1 MDLTAVNDAGPRTA
15 AASRRKLAAMAALAL
30 LGTALVLWLTGI
42 DYHGVSDRKPPS
54 QGSHRGL
61 SSLPLAVQT
70 AFSGAVGG
78 DERVYRIHASG
89 SGLRAT
95 DPAQRLQAHFERSG
109 VLLGSGATRVK
120 LGLRAAGYGPA
131 PAEVGRVAP
140 RAHGN
145 RVVYRHGAL
154 NEWYVNGP
162 AGLEQGFTML
172 HAPSGTEAGPLTL
185 SMALAG
191 DVSASL
197 AAGGRAITF
206 SGTSGPSLRYS
217 GLLATDASGK
227 RLHSWLG
234 LREGRVLVN
243 VDTRR
248 AHFPVR
254 IDPLIQQGTKL
265 TGSSETG
272 EGHLGFSVALSAD
285 GNTALVGGYNDNSG
299 VGAAWVFTRSG
310 STWSQQGSKLTGTGE
325 TGAGNFGSSV
335 ALSPDGNTALIG
347 GPADNSGVGAV
358 WAFTRSGSTWTQQ
371 GSKITATGETG
382 AGAYGS
388 SVALAEGGNT
398 GLVGGP
404 NDNTKVGAAWV
415 LTRSNGTWAQLGSKL
430 TGTGETGA
438 GKFGTSV
445 ALSVEGNNAVIG
457 GEADNTNVGAA
468 WVFTSICGV
477 WKQQG
482 SKLTGTGETGE
493 GHLGASVAMSANGRT
508 ALVGGPN
515 DNTKAGAAWV
525 FTRSA
530 GAWTQQG
537 SKLTGTFES
546 GEGQFGASVALS
558 ADGNT
563 ALVGG
568 SGDKE
573 ALGAAWEFTRS
584 GTTWTQMGA
593 KLKGAE
599 ETGKGHF
606 ASSVAL
612 SANGE
617 TGLAGG
623 PADNTNVG
631 AAWVLTAGFS
641 SEESYGVGHS
651 PADGPGQ
658 PVETITGSGGGTS
671 GGGGG
676 GTVGGEGGLNT
687 ATGNMAQTQTDL
699 VVGGRGPGL
708 HLTRTYNS
716 QLAAQQTEPGPF
728 GYGWTGSYSAHVV
741 VNAEAERATVY
752 EDSGNAVTFH
762 LTSSGTYVGPGPWVQ
777 ATLVKESSTYVYT
790 LPDQTKLDFN
800 SSGQLT
806 SETDRDGNAVTVAY
820 NAKGIETVTDG
831 DSRKLTYAY
840 NGGGQVES
848 VKDPMGHTVKFT
860 YESGKLATVTEP
872 GEVTARWS
880 FEYDASHEMTVE
892 TDGRSH
898 KVKWEYDGSHRVTAE
913 TDAMERKT
921 KLKYTETEAGLE
933 TTITEPNTSTTVEQ
947 FNNAHLP
954 TSVTYASGTGI
965 AAKTVYEYNGSNELI
980 ASKDPDEHTTEYAY
994 SAAGDLTSVKDPNGD
1009 ETKMTY
1015 NATHDVETE
1024 TTPKGETTTIKRD
1037 AKGDP
1042 EVIERP
1048 APGAKT
1054 QKTTYKYNSKGDV
1067 EQMTDALE
1075 HTWKYEDD
1083 AAGDVEKETDPEGN
1097 KTTRK
1102 YNEDSQET
1110 SEVSPRGNVEG
1121 AEASKFTTKIELNEQ
1136 GQTLK
1141 VTDPLGHTEKDTY
1154 NGDGGLETTT
1164 DGNEH
1169 KTTITDNADNEETSV
1184 KEPNG
1189 TVVET
1194 ERDAAGQVVGEIDG
1208 NKHKFKYERN
1218 LLEEVT
1224 EEVDPRERKDK
1235 AEYDAAGNLK
1245 ETTDAK
1251 GRTATYKYDPGN
1263 RLTEISYSEGAT
1275 HAVKYEYNKDNDV
1288 TKMTDGTG
1296 ETIYTYDE
1304 LERLTETKDG
1314 HGDVVKYEYNLG
1326 NEPTKITYPNGEPVT
1341 HAYDKD
1347 DRLES
1352 VTDWHS
1358 HTTKFSY
1365 DNDSDLKA
1373 TIFPTET
1380 KDEDA
1385 YKYNEADQLTEVKI
1399 TREAETL
1406 ASLAYTRDNDGQLK
1420 KTTQKGLPGE
1430 ESIEDTYDENNR
1442 LIKAGTLSYEYDAAN
1457 NPTKVGAN
1465 TYSYD
1470 KADEL
1475 EKGTGVT
1482 SYGFDELGERI
1493 KRTPTSG
1500 PATTY
1505 GYNQAGVLTSVEQPK
1520 GAEAEIKDSYAYNGN
1535 GLRTSQ
1541 TISGTTTYMAW
1552 DEAEGLPLLLN
1563 DGTNSYIY
1571 GPAGPIEQISG
1582 GGEVLYMHHDQQGS
1596 TRMLTGSTGKSEG
1609 TATYDAYGNVV
1620 GTTGKTTSLGYDG
1633 QYTSSD
1639 TGLIYLRARVYDPV
1653 TAQFI
1658 SVDPAEGETGEP
1670 YGYAGDDPVNA
1681 DDPTGMQYNYP
1692 PRPGDPSSAPP
1703 SSAVIDAI
1711 FARQLE
1717 RMRQDAA
1724 SQPSLSPYWPYQSAP
1739 SIFWPTYQPPTFGLP
1754 QYSSMPTSSAIN
1766 LPLDTSFSPHNN
1778 MEDFL
1783 RHLREPIWSLRT
1795 HNMMIGINF
1804 DGTLRS
1810 PLAIISHPFAPGYWG
1825 PQGSVLI
1832 QGQLYWG
1839 GPPGSAPPISNYEPP
1854 NPNPTP
1860 NPRP

>member
-1 MDLTAVNDAGPRTA
+1 
-15 AASRRKLAAMAALAL
+15 MAALLVGVAL
-30 LGTALVLWLTGI
+30 ALWLTVVDHSGI
-42 DYHGVSDRKPPS
+42 SGRRLPS
-54 QGSHRGL
+54 QGSRRKL
-61 SSLPLAVQT
+61 SSLPLVTQS
-70 AFSGAVGG
+70 AFSGVVGA
-78 DERVYRIHASG
+78 DEQAYRIRASG
-89 SGLRAT
+89 RGVRAAS
-95 DPAQRLQAHFERSG
+95 PAQGLWAHFGRST
-109 VLLGSGATRVK
+109 VLIGAGATR
-120 LGLRAAGYGPA
+120 LGLSLQTAGYGPS
-131 PAEVGRVAP
+131 PAAVEGAAP
-140 RAHGN
+140 RAQGN
-145 RVVYRHGAL
+145 RVVYRRGTL

-162 AGLEQGFTML
+162 AGLEQGFTIAR
-172 HAPSGTEAGPLTL
+172 APSGGAAGPLTL
-185 SMALAG
+185 SMALSG
-191 DVSASL
+191 DVRASL
-197 AAGGRAITF
+197 AAGGRALTF
-206 SGTSGPSLRYS
+206 SGAGGPSLRYS
-217 GLLATDASGK
+217 GLLATDARG
-227 RLHSWLG
+227 RTLHSWLG
-234 LREGRVLVN
+234 LRGRRVLLS
-243 VDTRR
+243 VDTRG

-254 IDPLIQQGTKL
+254 IDPLIQQGVKL

-299 VGAAWVFTRSG
+299 AGAAWVFTRSG
-310 STWSQQGSKLTGTGE
+310 STWSQQGGKLTGSGE
-325 TGAGNFGSSV
+325 TGAGHFGASV

-347 GPADNSGVGAV
+347 GPADNSGVGAA
-358 WAFTRSGSTWTQQ
+358 WAFTRSEGKWTQQ

-382 AGAYGS
+382 DGAYGS
-388 SVALAEGGNT
+388 SVAVAGEGNV

-404 NDNTKVGAAWV
+404 NDNTNVGAAWV

-438 GKFGTSV
+438 GKFGASV

-468 WVFTSICGV
+468 WVFTAICGV

-493 GHLGASVAMSANGRT
+493 GHLGASVALSANGRT

-525 FTRSA
+525 FTRSV

-537 SKLTGTFES
+537 SKLTGGSES
-546 GEGQFGASVALS
+546 GEGELGASVALS
-558 ADGNT
+558 AEGNT
-563 ALVGG
+563 ALIGG
-568 SGDKE
+568 SNDKE
-573 ALGAAWEFTRS
+573 GIGAAWEFTRS
-584 GTTWTQMGA
+584 GTTWTQLGS

-599 ETGKGHF
+599 ESGKGHF
-606 ASSVAL
+606 GSSVAL

-631 AAWVLTAGFS
+631 AAWVLTYGFS
-641 SEESYGVGHS
+641 PEESYGVGRS
-651 PADGPGQ
+651 PAYGPGQ
-658 PVETITGSGGGTS
+658 PVETITGSGGGTGGGGGS

-676 GTVGGEGGLNT
+676 TTGGGGGLNRV
-687 ATGNMAQTQTDL
+687 TGNMAQTQTDL

-716 QLAAQQTEPGPF
+716 QLAAQQSSPGPF

-741 VNAEAERATVY
+741 IDTEAERATVY
-752 EDSGNAVTFH
+752 EDSGDAVTFH
-762 LTSSGTYVGPGPWVQ
+762 VTSGGTYVAPGPWVQ
-777 ATLVKESSTYVYT
+777 ATLVKEGSTYVYT
-790 LPDQTKLDFN
+790 LPDQMKLDFN

-820 NAKGIETVTDG
+820 NSKGIETVTDG
-831 DSRKLTYAY
+831 DSRKLTFAY

-860 YESGKLATVTEP
+860 YESGQLASVTEP
-872 GEVTARWS
+872 GETTARWS
-880 FEYDASHEMTVE
+880 FEYGTAHQMTVE

-898 KVKWEYDGSHRVTAE
+898 KVKWEYDTSHRVTAE

-933 TTITEPNTSTTVEQ
+933 TAITEPNTSTTVEQ
-947 FNNAHLP
+947 FNSADLP

-980 ASKDPDEHTTEYAY
+980 ASKDPDEHTTEYGY
-994 SAAGDLTSVKDPNGD
+994 NAAGDLTSVKDANGD
-1009 ETKMTY
+1009 ETKWTY
-1015 NATHDVETE
+1015 DATHDVETE

-1048 APGAKT
+1048 APGGKT

-1102 YNEDSQET
+1102 FNEDSQET
-1110 SEVSPRGNVEG
+1110 SEVSPRGNAEG

-1136 GQTLK
+1136 GQPKTI
-1141 VTDPLGHTEKDTY
+1141 TDPLGHTEKDTY
-1154 NGDGGLETTT
+1154 NGDGDLETET

-1169 KTTITDNADNEETSV
+1169 KTTFTDNADNEETAV
-1184 KEPNG
+1184 KEANG
-1189 TVVET
+1189 DTVET
-1194 ERDAAGQVVGEIDG
+1194 ELDSAGQVVGEIDG
-1208 NKHKFKYERN
+1208 NKHTRKYERN

-1224 EEVDPRERKDK
+1224 EEVDPRERKTTM
-1235 AEYDAAGNLK
+1235 EYDAAGNLK
-1245 ETTDAK
+1245 KTTDAK
-1251 GRTATYKYDPGN
+1251 GRTATYKYDSGN

-1275 HAVKYEYNKDNDV
+1275 HAVKYEYNKDNDI

-1326 NEPTKITYPNGEPVT
+1326 DEPTKITYPNGEPVT
-1341 HAYDKD
+1341 RAYDKD
-1347 DRLES
+1347 NRLES

-1365 DNDSDLKA
+1365 DADSNLKA
-1373 TIFPTET
+1373 TIFPSEP

-1385 YKYNEADQLTEVKI
+1385 YKYNEADQLSEVKM

-1406 ASLAYTRDNDGQLK
+1406 ASLVYTRDNDGQLK
-1420 KTTQKGLPGE
+1420 KTTEKGLPGE
-1430 ESIEDTYDENNR
+1430 ETIEDAYDEDNR
-1442 LIKAGTLSYEYDAAN
+1442 LTKAGTLSDEYDAAN

-1520 GAEAEIKDSYAYNGN
+1520 GAEPEIKDSYAYNGD

-1552 DEAEGLPLLLN
+1552 DEAEGEPLLLN

-1571 GPAGPIEQISG
+1571 GPVGPIEQINNSSG
-1582 GGEVLYMHHDQQGS
+1582 EILYMHHDQQGS

-1609 TATYDAYGNVV
+1609 TATYDAYGNIT
-1620 GTTGKTTSLGYDG
+1620 GTTGKTTPLGYDG

-1653 TAQFI
+1653 TAQFL
-1658 SVDPAEGETGEP
+1658 SVDPAEAETEEP
-1670 YGYAGDDPVNA
+1670 YIYTGDNPLNE
-1681 DDPTGMQYNYP
+1681 N
-1692 PRPGDPSSAPP
+1692 DPSG
-1703 SSAVIDAI
+1703 
-1711 FARQLE
+1711 FLQ
-1717 RMRQDAA
+1717 
-1724 SQPSLSPYWPYQSAP
+1724 
-1739 SIFWPTYQPPTFGLP
+1739 QPPPESGYKPRLSLGDGVELSGDISRKQLKIAIKFPTAILSQLTPVHLLQSLIEHVEMNPLRFSPTHAYYNTSP
-1754 QYSSMPTSSAIN
+1754 QCRPP
-1766 LPLDTSFSPHNN
+1766 LPLSHFDPNNDLLLHYPADLYPEFYRGPHPPERTRHWWNPLDWIRRGVSTSP
-1778 MEDFL
+1778 
-1783 RHLREPIWSLRT
+1783 
-1795 HNMMIGINF
+1795 
-1804 DGTLRS
+1804 RS
-1810 PLAIISHPFAPGYWG
+1810 P
-1825 PQGSVLI
+1825 
-1832 QGQLYWG
+1832 
-1839 GPPGSAPPISNYEPP
+1839 
-1854 NPNPTP
+1854 
-1860 NPRP
+1860 